1 MQYMLEGNNMLE
13 LKNVS
18 KKYGKMDAVSNV
30 SFSVDG
36 GQVLGLVGA
45 NGAGKSTCVSM
56 IATLTK
62 PDSGTILFEGK
73 DIVHE
78 PEVIRKRLGFVP
90 QDIALYESLSG
101 MDNLKFW
108 GKSYGVA
115 SKDLDSEI
123 KRVCEIISFDEE
135 MLKKRVSAY
144 SGGMKRR
151 LNIGVALLHRP
162 KLVILD
168 EPTTGIDIQSGTQ
181 ILNAIEGLKNQGT
194 AIIYVGHYVEEVE
207 RISTH
212 LCFLEQGVCRAFGT
226 VQEVLKQMGK
236 ASLSELLLAGA
247 HTNH

>member
-1 MQYMLEGNNMLE
+1 MLEGNNMLE

-78 PEVIRKRLGFVP
+78 PEAIRKRLGFVP

>member
-1 MQYMLEGNNMLE
+1 MLE

-18 KKYGKMDAVSNV
+18 KKFGKMDAVSNV

-36 GQVLGLVGA
+36 GQVLGLVGH

-56 IATLTK
+56 IATLQK
-62 PDSGTILFEGK
+62 PDSGTILFEGQ
-73 DIVHE
+73 DIVSN
-78 PEVIRKRLGFVP
+78 PDVIRKKLGYVP

-101 MDNLKFW
+101 IDNLKFW
-108 GKSYGVA
+108 GKSYGVS
-115 SKDLDSEI
+115 SKDLDAEI
-123 KRVCEIISFDEE
+123 KRVCNIISFDEKL
-135 MLKKRVSAY
+135 LKRRVSDY

-181 ILNAIEGLKNQGT
+181 ILKAIEGLKNEGT
-194 AIIYVGHYVEEVE
+194 AVIYVGHYVEEVE

-212 LCFLEQGVCRAFGT
+212 LCLLEQGVSKAFGT
-226 VQEVLKQMGK
+226 VQEVLEKTGSG
-236 ASLSELLLAGA
+236 SLSELLLG
-247 HTNH
+247 TT

>member
-1 MQYMLEGNNMLE
+1 MLE

-18 KKYGKMDAVSNV
+18 KKYGKMDAVLGV
-30 SFSVDG
+30 SFTVSA

-56 IATLTK
+56 IATLNK

-73 DIVHE
+73 DIVKE
-78 PEVIRKRLGFVP
+78 PDAIRRKLGYVP

-108 GKSYGVA
+108 GKSYGV
-115 SKDLDSEI
+115 SSSDLEEEI
-123 KRVCEIISFDEE
+123 KRVCSIISFDEG
-135 MLKKRVSAY
+135 MLKRRVKDY

-181 ILNAIEGLKNQGT
+181 ILNAIEGLKKEGT

-212 LCFLEQGVCRAFGT
+212 LCLLEQGRCRAFGT
-226 VQEVLKQMGK
+226 VDEVLEKTGSG
-236 ASLSELLLAGA
+236 SLSELLLGIERK
-247 HTNH
+247 

>member
-1 MQYMLEGNNMLE
+1 MLE

-30 SFSVDG
+30 SFSVEG
-36 GQVLGLVGA
+36 GQVLGLVGH

-56 IATLTK
+56 IATLLK

-73 DIVHE
+73 DIVKE
-78 PEVIRKRLGFVP
+78 PDAIRSKLGFVP

-101 MDNLKFW
+101 LDNLKFW
-108 GKSYGVA
+108 GKSYGVP
-115 SKDLDSEI
+115 SKDLDAEI
-123 KRVCEIISFDEE
+123 KRVCGIISFDETL
-135 MLKKRVSAY
+135 LKRRVSAY

-181 ILNAIEGLKNQGT
+181 ILNAIEGLKAQGT

-212 LCFLEQGVCRAFGT
+212 LCFMEQGECKVFGT
-226 VQEVLKQMGK
+226 IKEVLEKTGK
-236 ASLSELLLAGA
+236 GSLSELLLGERRS
-247 HTNH
+247 

>member
-1 MQYMLEGNNMLE
+1 MLE
-13 LKNVS
+13 LKNVT

-30 SFSVDG
+30 SFSVEG
-36 GQVLGLVGA
+36 GQVLGLVGH

-56 IATLTK
+56 IATLLK

-73 DIVHE
+73 DIVKE
-78 PEVIRKRLGFVP
+78 PDAIRSKLGFVP

-101 MDNLKFW
+101 LDNLKLW
-108 GKSYGVA
+108 RKSYGVS
-115 SKDLDSEI
+115 SKNLDDEI
-123 KRVCEIISFDEE
+123 KRVCNIISFDETL
-135 MLKKRVSAY
+135 LKRRVSAY

-181 ILNAIEGLKNQGT
+181 ILNAIEGLKAQGT

-212 LCFLEQGVCRAFGT
+212 LCFMEQGECKAFGT
-226 VQEVLKQMGK
+226 VKEVLEKTGK
-236 ASLSELLLAGA
+236 STLSELLLGA
-247 HTNH
+247 ANRS

>member
-1 MQYMLEGNNMLE
+1 MLE

-18 KKYGKMDAVSNV
+18 KKYGKMDAISNV

-78 PEVIRKRLGFVP
+78 PEAIRKRLGFVP

>member
-1 MQYMLEGNNMLE
+1 MLE

-30 SFSVDG
+30 SFSVEG
-36 GQVLGLVGA
+36 GQVLGLVGH

-56 IATLTK
+56 IATLQK
-62 PDSGTILFEGK
+62 PDSGTILFEGQ
-73 DIVHE
+73 DIVSN
-78 PEVIRKRLGFVP
+78 PDAIRKKLGYVP

-108 GKSYGVA
+108 GKSYGVE
-115 SKDLDSEI
+115 SKDLAAEI
-123 KRVCEIISFDEE
+123 KRVCGIISFDETL
-135 MLKKRVSAY
+135 LKRRVSDY

-181 ILNAIEGLKNQGT
+181 ILKAIEGLKNEGT
-194 AIIYVGHYVEEVE
+194 AVIYVGHYVEEVE

-212 LCFLEQGVCRAFGT
+212 LCLLEQGVSKAFGT
-226 VQEVLKQMGK
+226 VEEVLEKTGK
-236 ASLSELLLAGA
+236 SSLSELLLG
-247 HTNH
+247 TT